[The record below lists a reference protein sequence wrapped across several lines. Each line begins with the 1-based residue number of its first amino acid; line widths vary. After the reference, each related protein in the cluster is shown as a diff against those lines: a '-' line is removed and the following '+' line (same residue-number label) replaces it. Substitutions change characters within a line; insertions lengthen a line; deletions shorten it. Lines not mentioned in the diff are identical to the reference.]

1 MDDEKLID
9 FHNSC
14 VFAITVC
21 DRFAIANFCATAAR
35 AFGRVPGCAMITFSL
50 VSCGFL
56 YASSIVP
63 LPRGHHLQRLFAIGF
78 GDEVLFFCEQP

>member
-1 MDDEKLID
+1 MRSLR
-9 FHNSC
+9 
-14 VFAITVC
+14 
-21 DRFAIANFCATAAR
+21 DRQLLRDRSPGLRPR
-35 AFGRVPGCAMITFSL
+35 AGLRNDYLLL